1 MGGAG
6 VGGNPARAPVV
17 TAVVRRRTG
26 AAASTHR
33 FSADI
38 QATNR
43 EAGMG
48 RDLIT
53 IRVAMLVLAHALLL
67 GGALQAQTF
76 SGPAEE
82 QTSRYFDAIRGDP
95 ARLLMFLREMPKG
108 GDLHSHLSGAVY
120 AESYIAWAAD
130 DGLCIDTAVYA
141 FAPPPC
147 DVDAGRPPAAA
158 ALRSSALYDRMIDAL
173 SVRNWNESQRSGH
186 AQFFGTFDRFRL
198 ISIRTGDMLA
208 EVASRAALGH
218 VSYLEL
224 MLTPDGIAVANLGSR
239 AGWTAD
245 LDALRE
251 RLLQAGL
258 RDTLHRA
265 RRSLDGAEAA
275 ARQAMA
281 CGTAQADGG
290 CDVVI
295 RYQYQVAR
303 ARPPES
309 VFAQL
314 LAAFELTTDDPRIVA
329 INMVQPE
336 DHLVAMRDFELH
348 MDMIGYLR
356 TRYPGV
362 RLTLHAGELRS
373 GLVPPEGLRFHIR
386 SSIERGHASRIGH
399 GVSIAHERDADGL
412 LRDMARRGILVEIAL
427 SSNDVILGVRG
438 AEHPL
443 RLYLDY
449 GVPVALVTD
458 DEGVLRSELTMEFL
472 KAVREHQLGYPA
484 LKQMARNSLE
494 YSFLEGASL
503 WSDLR
508 TAQLVPACAA
518 AAGLEAA
525 ACRQHIDG
533 SVKARLQAELEADFA
548 VLEQKYGME
557 SAWTAR

>member
-1 MGGAG
+1 
-6 VGGNPARAPVV
+6 
-17 TAVVRRRTG
+17 
-26 AAASTHR
+26 
-33 FSADI
+33 
-38 QATNR
+38 
-43 EAGMG
+43 MG

-53 IRVAMLVLAHALLL
+53 IRVAVLMLAHTLLL
-67 GGALQAQTF
+67 GGVVHAQTF

-95 ARLLMFLREMPKG
+95 VRLLMFLRQMPKG
-108 GDLHSHLSGAVY
+108 GDLHSHLSGAIY
-120 AESYIAWAAD
+120 AESYIEWAAN
-130 DGLCIDTAVYA
+130 DGLCIDMAVYA
-141 FAPPPC
+141 FVPPPC
-147 DVDAGRPPAAA
+147 NVDAGTPPAAA

-173 SVRNWNESQRSGH
+173 SMRNWNESQRSGH

-198 ISIRTGDMLA
+198 ISIRTADMLA

-224 MLTPDGIAVANLGSR
+224 MLTPDGIAVADLGSR
-239 AGWTAD
+239 VGWTAD
-245 LDALRE
+245 LDTLRE
-251 RLLQAGL
+251 RLLQAGM

-265 RRSLDGAEAA
+265 RRSLDGAEAT
-275 ARQAMA
+275 ARQAMS
-281 CGTAQADGG
+281 CGTAHADGG

-314 LAAFELTTDDPRIVA
+314 LAAFELATDDPRIVG

-356 TRYPGV
+356 IRYPGV
-362 RLTLHAGELRS
+362 RLTLHAGELSS

-386 SSIERGHASRIGH
+386 ASIERGHASRIGH
-399 GVSIAHERDADGL
+399 GVSIAHERDADDL

-458 DEGVLRSELTMEFL
+458 DEGVLRSEMTMEFL

-503 WSDLR
+503 WSDPR
-508 TAQLVPACAA
+508 TAQRVPACAA
-518 AAGLEAA
+518 ARGFEAQ
-525 ACRQHIDG
+525 ACRQLIDG
-533 SVKARLQAELEADFA
+533 SVKARLQAELEIDFA
-548 VLEQKYGME
+548 VLEQKYAME